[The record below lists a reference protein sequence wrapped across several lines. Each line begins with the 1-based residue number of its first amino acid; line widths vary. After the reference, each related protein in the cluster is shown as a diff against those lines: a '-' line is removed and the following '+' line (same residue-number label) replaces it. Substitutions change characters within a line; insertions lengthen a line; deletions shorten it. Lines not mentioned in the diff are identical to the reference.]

1 MPAQGSSRQ
10 AKPRE
15 KRGEQESGRRLS
27 MEDLSASPTPAR
39 PEDDD
44 DSEEELLQGEQLL
57 QSVQNV
63 ADFELSLSR
72 VVCHCC

>member
-1 MPAQGSSRQ
+1 MPAQGSSHQ
-10 AKPRE
+10 AKPRG

-27 MEDLSASPTPAR
+27 MEDLSASPTPAQ

-63 ADFELSLSR
+63 ADFGLSLSC
-72 VVCHCC
+72 VACHCC